1 MEPVRFAD
9 ILFILLVF
17 AVTFGILALVNRKRT
32 DKKNGNDDAVDR
44 SKKSDTEDK
53 PQAPVEDN

>member
-9 ILFILLVF
+9 ILFIVLAL

-32 DKKNGNDDAVDR
+32 E
-44 SKKSDTEDK
+44 KKSGESLNSAGE
-53 PQAPVEDN
+53 PGNPEESRENSEQQS

>member
-32 DKKNGNDDAVDR
+32 DKKNGNDDAVDI
-44 SKKSDTEDK
+44 SEKSDTEDK
-53 PQAPVEDN
+53 PQASVEDN